1 MPGWTKLAIGWVVA
15 AALAVTLSWT
25 AVAQVRD
32 RVIRPSIAIPA
43 TTLATQAAAGTATST
58 VIRLDPESTTSSP
71 RNATTTSTLAPAT
84 TVPSTTPPSHS
95 TTSTSAAGSE
105 SQPTTTAA
113 PPATT
118 TTTTTPTTTTPTTTT
133 ATTTTATTTTA
144 TSQTTSYELSGGV
157 VTISY
162 SPGVVEF
169 VSAIPQPGFSTDIR
183 NSGPEEVRVRFE
195 SPTHT
200 SEFRARWNGGQL
212 EITKDENGGG

>member
-32 RVIRPSIAIPA
+32 RVIRPSIAIPT

-71 RNATTTSTLAPAT
+71 RNATTTSALAPAT

-133 ATTTTATTTTA
+133 PTTTTA

>member
-71 RNATTTSTLAPAT
+71 RNATTTSTPASAT
-84 TVPSTTPPSHS
+84 TVPSTTPPPHS

-118 TTTTTPTTTTPTTTT
+118 TTTTTPTTTTATTTT
-133 ATTTTATTTTA
+133 ATTTTATTAA
-144 TSQTTSYELSGGV
+144 TSQTTSYQLGGGV
-157 VTISY
+157 VTVSY